1 MERSGLNMKYFFFIF
16 CVENIEMLSLPVYD
30 FIGTGTVP
38 KKKFGDNT
46 TVLDS
51 AILANDSIGNLPY
64 DFTICSSVFIRFFL
78 SRVFFIQVYKEDGSI
93 WFNYFLLDQDIKA
106 SIRDSGTYTGYILF
120 NGTALKFNGEI
131 KIQPH
136 SWFHGCIALDTET
149 KKLNL
154 VVNGNHI
161 YGTVLEKE
169 LAFLKT
175 DKPTSLKVNNSI
187 LLLRF
192 SSSFYYQSEKVRPW
206 LIGNLRMWKR
216 G

>member
-1 MERSGLNMKYFFFIF
+1 MKYFFFIF
-16 CVENIEMLSLPVYD
+16 CIENIEMLSFPVYD
-30 FIGTGTVP
+30 FIGNGTVANR
-38 KKKFGDNT
+38 KFGDNS

-64 DFTICSSVFIRFFL
+64 DFTICSSVYIRFFL
-78 SRVFFIQVYKEDGSI
+78 SRVFFIQVYKEDGFI
-93 WFNYFLLDQDIKA
+93 WFNYYLQDQDIN
-106 SIRDSGTYTGYILF
+106 SGTYTGYIF
-120 NGTALKFNGEI
+120 FSGTALKFNGEI

-169 LAFLKT
+169 SALKT
-175 DKPTSLKVNNSI
+175 DKPASLKVSNLI
-187 LLLRF
+187 LPL
-192 SSSFYYQSEKVRPW
+192 
-206 LIGNLRMWKR
+206 
-216 G
+216 